1 MQRLKYAESYSFRI
15 DGGSLPDTIFYRSG
29 KTGSARLPRRPVPGK
44 SNNFHPTTSTPSGT
58 EDIEVVG
65 EVGNGLDAVRAAHDL
80 KPDVV
85 LMDLQMP
92 ELGGADATAEI
103 CRDNPGVK
111 VLILTTFGTS
121 SELKEAASLAIGMKL
136 ITG

>member
-1 MQRLKYAESYSFRI
+1 M
-15 DGGSLPDTIFYRSG
+15 
-29 KTGSARLPRRPVPGK
+29 
-44 SNNFHPTTSTPSGT
+44 
-58 EDIEVVG
+58 VG